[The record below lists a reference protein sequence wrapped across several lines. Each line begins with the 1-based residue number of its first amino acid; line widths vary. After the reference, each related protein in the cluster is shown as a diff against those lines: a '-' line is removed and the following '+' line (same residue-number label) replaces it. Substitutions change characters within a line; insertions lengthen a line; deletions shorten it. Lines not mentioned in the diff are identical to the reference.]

1 MEDKFKNI
9 VDSVFDKI
17 DNNDTNEND
26 VDLTF
31 LINEFA
37 AENEPMSFDSTPS
50 PFKLSLDFV
59 NKSNNPNPEY
69 ATEGSSGFD
78 LRANLTESI
87 TIKTGERVLVPT
99 GLYFDIPRNMEITI
113 RSRSGLAYK
122 HGIAVLNGIGT
133 IDSDYTGEIG
143 VLLINH
149 GKNDFIIE
157 HGDRIA
163 QGVLTTV
170 ASKSVIN
177 LTQVDEIK
185 SNTERSSGG
194 YGSTGVK

>member
-1 MEDKFKNI
+1 MSKFRDLINSI
-9 VDSVFDKI
+9 LGNEEE
-17 DNNDTNEND
+17 NNDQTMEI
-26 VDLTF
+26 
-31 LINEFA
+31 INEYY
-37 AENEPMSFDSTPS
+37 ESDDESEGYDIPNQDINM
-50 PFKLSLDFV
+50 FKIPLNFV

-69 ATEGSSGFD
+69 ATEGASGFD
-78 LRANLTESI
+78 LRANLTEPI
-87 TIKTGERVLVPT
+87 VIKPTEYKLIKT
-99 GLYFDIPRNMEITI
+99 GLYFDIPEHMEITI

-149 GKNDFIIE
+149 GKNEFIIE

-163 QGVLTTV
+163 QGVLSNV
-170 ASKSVIN
+170 ISKSLVSFVK
-177 LTQVDEIK
+177 VDEIK

>member
-1 MEDKFKNI
+1 MSKFRDLINSI
-9 VDSVFDKI
+9 LGNEEE
-17 DNNDTNEND
+17 NNDQTMEI
-26 VDLTF
+26 
-31 LINEFA
+31 INEYY
-37 AENEPMSFDSTPS
+37 ESDDESEGYDIPKQDINM
-50 PFKLSLDFV
+50 FKIPLNFV

-69 ATEGSSGFD
+69 ATEGASGFD
-78 LRANLTESI
+78 LRANLTEPI
-87 TIKTGERVLVPT
+87 VIKPTEYKLIKT
-99 GLYFDIPRNMEITI
+99 GLYFDIPEHMEITI

-149 GKNDFIIE
+149 GKNEFIIE

-163 QGVLTTV
+163 QGVLSNV
-170 ASKSVIN
+170 ISKSLVSFVK
-177 LTQVDEIK
+177 VDEIK